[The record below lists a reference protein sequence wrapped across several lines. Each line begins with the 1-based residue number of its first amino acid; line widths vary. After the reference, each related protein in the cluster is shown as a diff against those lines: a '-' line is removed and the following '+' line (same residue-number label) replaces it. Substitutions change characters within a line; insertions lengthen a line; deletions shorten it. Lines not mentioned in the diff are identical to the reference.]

1 MNKRT
6 FIRGFGYTAAVPT
19 ALPIPLPNQDRRDS
33 ARYTIPEAAAY
44 IAVPER
50 TMRSWFR
57 GDHRLFRPTYERGS
71 SVFLSFFDVTE
82 AYVIETLRTHW
93 EFKPRKLRKIVK
105 FLRKTTGNN
114 RPLLRQLGV
123 IKEFQALVIPSRQKG
138 KIVHT
143 DIAGDEN
150 LVFEDF
156 VKTLAVRIK
165 RDSKGKPVL
174 LYPGDS
180 TIEDS
185 LPVSMDPDVMSGEL
199 VVTGTRIPV
208 ARIMA
213 NYTAGKSADQIA
225 DSYGLGRDLIR
236 KVILHFEPEET

>member
-1 MNKRT
+1 MDLRT
-6 FIRGFGYTAAVPT
+6 FRKIFGDDSAVPIS
-19 ALPIPLPNQDRRDS
+19 LPSPLPNQDRRDQ

-44 IAVPER
+44 ISVPER

-57 GDHRLFRPTYERGS
+57 GDRRLFRPTYEQGS
-71 SVFLSFFDVTE
+71 SIFLSFFDVTE

-93 EFKPRKLRKIVK
+93 DFKPRKLRKIVT
-105 FLRKTTGNN
+105 FLRNKTGHG
-114 RPLLRQLGV
+114 RPLLKQVGV
-123 IKEFQALVIPSRQKG
+123 IKEFQALVVPSRQKG
-138 KIVHT
+138 KIIHT

-165 RDSKGKPVL
+165 RDAKGKPVL

-180 TIEDS
+180 TIDDS

-199 VVTGTRIPV
+199 VVTGTRIP
-208 ARIMA
+208 ASRIMA
-213 NYTAGKSADQIA
+213 NYLAGKTPEKIA
-225 DSYGLGRDLIR
+225 DSFRLSRDLIS
-236 KVILHFEPEET
+236 KVIQHFEPEL